1 MTLDEA
7 LALVRDGKL
16 ADAEVALADLRGF
29 ERLRLDMA
37 LAYKRGDAARSRELA
52 AALWHAYVV
61 DPTVLSVLVQLD
73 HPELR
78 EPAGELLMRLASD
91 AAYDV
96 APAWQRLAEQPGDLD
111 AWRDI
116 IAHLLATGRE
126 LDAVDG
132 VAHAL
137 SERVAD
143 FTLWAQ
149 LATQMLAYRRRA
161 GLVATIALGTRAF
174 PHAFEMHATACMAFL
189 ALGDLASAERE
200 LAAVGE
206 RGATHPLVVSA
217 RSAMAQ
223 TAG

>member
-7 LALVRDGKL
+7 LGLVRDGKL
-16 ADAEVALADLRGF
+16 ADAEPALTQLRGF

-37 LAYKRGDAARSRELA
+37 IAYKRGDADRAREMA

-61 DPTVLSVLVQLD
+61 DPTVLSVLVQLE

-96 APAWQRLAEQPGDLD
+96 ATAWQRLAEEPGDLE

-116 IAHLLATGRE
+116 IVHLIATGRE

-137 SERVAD
+137 SERAAD
-143 FTLWAQ
+143 FALWAQ
-149 LATQMLAYRRRA
+149 LATQMLGYRRRI
-161 GLVATIALGTRAF
+161 GLLATIELGRRAF

-189 ALGDLASAERE
+189 ALGDLPSAKLA
-200 LAAVGE
+200 LAAVGD
-206 RGATHPLVVSA
+206 RGATHPLVTAA
-217 RSAMAQ
+217 RAAMSQ
-223 TAG
+223 AG